1 MLRRRTLVLSG
12 LLAPLAARAM
22 AYPTRPVSLVV
33 PFAAGGSTDVV
44 ARILADFLAPR
55 LRQPIVIE
63 NRPGAGGSVALQA
76 VSKAAP
82 DGHTLVVATTGA
94 IVINPH
100 TDNATSNFD
109 PLAGLSP
116 VAKLVD
122 VPMILIANP
131 RSGLKSV
138 RDIVDRSRTAATA
151 IAYGT
156 AGVNSTPH
164 FAMELLASRTRSHLL
179 HVPYRAAPPAVTDV
193 LSGQLP
199 IACVDLTSCLDHIQ
213 AGAVL
218 ALGVTAAQRSNLLP
232 EVPTF
237 REQAGDGVEITAW
250 TGLFG
255 PPALPREVINL
266 VTGHVAQALA
276 DPSVRATIE
285 RLGCTADLLP
295 STQFAT
301 MLAHESGRM
310 RGIVQAMKK

>member
-1 MLRRRTLVLSG
+1 MLRRRTLVLAG
-12 LLAPLAARAM
+12 LLAPLGGRAV

-44 ARILADFLAPR
+44 ARILADFIAPR
-55 LRQPIVIE
+55 LRQPVVVE

-76 VSKAAP
+76 VSKAPP

-100 TDNATSNFD
+100 TDNATANFD
-109 PLAGLSP
+109 PLTGLSP
-116 VAKLVD
+116 IAKLVD

-131 RSGLKSV
+131 RAGLKSV
-138 RDIVDRSRTAATA
+138 KDVVDRSRAPANA
-151 IAYGT
+151 IPYGT

-193 LSGQLP
+193 LSGQIP
-199 IACVDLTSCLDHIQ
+199 IACVDLTSCIDHIQ

-218 ALGVTAAQRSNLLP
+218 ALGVTAAKRSNLLP
-232 EVPTF
+232 TVPTF
-237 REQAGDGVEITAW
+237 QEQAGDNIEITAW

-255 PPALPREVINL
+255 PPALPRDIVDL
-266 VTGHVAQALA
+266 VTGHVTQALA
-276 DPSVRATIE
+276 DANARATIE
-285 RLGCTADLLP
+285 RLGCTADLLA
-295 STQFAT
+295 SAQFAGI
-301 MLAHESGRM
+301 LVHESNRM
-310 RGIVQAMKK
+310 RDIVRAMKK